1 MLYIMFQWKAK
12 KDLFLALMVNFP
24 ESHGWMDELA
34 DGWVEKFFVSRSYYF
49 FVVLL
54 SEHIV
59 FRYIPV

>member
-1 MLYIMFQWKAK
+1 
-12 KDLFLALMVNFP
+12 MVNFP

-34 DGWVEKFFVSRSYYF
+34 DGWVEKFFVSRNYYF
-49 FVVLL
+49 FVALL